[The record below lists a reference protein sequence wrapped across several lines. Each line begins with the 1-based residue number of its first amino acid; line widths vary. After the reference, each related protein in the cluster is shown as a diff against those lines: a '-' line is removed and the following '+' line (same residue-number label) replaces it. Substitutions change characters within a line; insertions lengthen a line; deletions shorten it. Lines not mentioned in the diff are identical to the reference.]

1 MKHVY
6 YIMVISIIL
15 NGWFLLE
22 RVEWMI
28 LLSDVLMSESINEN
42 TYTYILNQFAST
54 LTFNKQPSH
63 KQLLRLIYDLSLKY
77 VLF

>member
-28 LLSDVLMSESINEN
+28 LLSDVLMSESRFF
-42 TYTYILNQFAST
+42 TFA
-54 LTFNKQPSH
+54 
-63 KQLLRLIYDLSLKY
+63 DLHWEGARK
-77 VLF
+77 VF